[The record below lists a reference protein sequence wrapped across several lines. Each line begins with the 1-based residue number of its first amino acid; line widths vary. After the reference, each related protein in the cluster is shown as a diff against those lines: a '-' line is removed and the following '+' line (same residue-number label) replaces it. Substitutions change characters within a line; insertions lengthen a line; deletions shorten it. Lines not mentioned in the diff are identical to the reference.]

1 MSANAE
7 HTPIDAVIQRLTE
20 RFPTVTPERVASV
33 VHEELRQFD
42 NARVT
47 DFVPVLVEHEAHDVL
62 RREAKPAPLTDD
74 AATSAGRR
82 PSADA
87 EGRPDPLE
95 VERGREQTGLLLGD
109 LDN

>member
-20 RFPTVTPERVASV
+20 RFPTVAPERIAAV
-33 VHEELRQFD
+33 VDEELHRFD
-42 NARVT
+42 DARVT

-62 RREAKPAPLTDD
+62 RREADPVPLTADRAAAIAQGPED
-74 AATSAGRR
+74 AHA
-82 PSADA
+82 
-87 EGRPDPLE
+87 PDPLE
-95 VERGREQTGLLLGD
+95 VERSREHTGLLLGD